1 MQEVWETQVWS
12 LGREGP
18 LEEEMAA
25 HSSILVWRIP
35 MDRAAWWATVHGVA
49 KSWTWL
55 KWLSM
60 QACTD
65 KIKPSP
71 PAQPPPSNS
80 HPKIKLPS
88 QGISVYSII
97 VLHSHVLVPFSRGKI
112 TGKFTLTVWYPLW
125 NVLWDPLPQYACSD
139 QDWLT
144 TYKRLFNTLSRKMVL
159 CRPWWSFLT
168 LESAFV

>member
-1 MQEVWETQVWS
+1 MKEIWETQVWS

-35 MDRAAWWATVHGVA
+35 MDRGAWWATVHGVT

-65 KIKPSP
+65 KIKPFP
-71 PAQPPPSNS
+71 PTPAPIIPILKSS
-80 HPKIKLPS
+80 CLLKAFLS
-88 QGISVYSII
+88 I
-97 VLHSHVLVPFSRGKI
+97 VLMLC
-112 TGKFTLTVWYPLW
+112 TVMFWYLSPGGTSLA
-125 NVLWDPLPQYACSD
+125 NSLLQCDIHCGMCFQTHLSQYACSD

-144 TYKRLFNTLSRKMVL
+144 RYKRLFNTVSRKMAL

>member
-1 MQEVWETQVWS
+1 MQEIWETQVWS

-25 HSSILVWRIP
+25 HSSILV
-35 MDRAAWWATVHGVA
+35 WWATVHGVA

-71 PAQPPPSNS
+71 PAQPPPVIPILKSS
-80 HPKIKLPS
+80 CLLKAFLS
-88 QGISVYSII
+88 I
-97 VLHSHVLVPFSRGKI
+97 VLLFCTVMFWYLFPGGKSLANSLLQCDTHYGMCFETHFHNMHAVTR
-112 TGKFTLTVWYPLW
+112 TG
-125 NVLWDPLPQYACSD
+125 
-139 QDWLT
+139 WLHT
-144 TYKRLFNTLSRKMVL
+144 KG
-159 CRPWWSFLT
+159 FLT
-168 LESAFV
+168 HCQGKWFYGGHDDHF